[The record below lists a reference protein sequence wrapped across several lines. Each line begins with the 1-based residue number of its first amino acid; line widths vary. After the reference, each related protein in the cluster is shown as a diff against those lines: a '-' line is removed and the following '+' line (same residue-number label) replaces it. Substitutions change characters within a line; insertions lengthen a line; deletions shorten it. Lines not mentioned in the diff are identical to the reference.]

1 MCLFFLLMTP
11 PQYSQRCSLPFLE
24 VDMRLE
30 SSLLY
35 LVEESIDL
43 VQFSLW
49 DKSYFSLLI
58 CIGNTIPEDEGPNS
72 QHSS

>member
-1 MCLFFLLMTP
+1 MHVSLTNDP
-11 PQYSQRCSLPFLE
+11 PTISQRCSPPFLV

-35 LVEESIDL
+35 LVEEIIDL

-58 CIGNTIPEDEGPNS
+58 CFGNTIPEDEGPSS